1 MSKISISTLYGDYA
15 LNHQSPLKKQRKE
28 EEEDEFL
35 FDEEEMMVPDGA
47 FFYANFE
54 HLESRLLPIEA
65 EKERWAAV
73 KTRIRRLQAD
83 TAALRQQQE
92 KLAHQTTE
100 CDTKLGAF
108 DVELARTRAIVNP
121 FRDRDYGAEKEEHE
135 RKIVEYRQLLLDKK
149 ASEDDAKRRGA
160 ARLVERV
167 IAERLTAMEPAQWN
181 ALLAHLK
188 TADLLWQLVTD
199 QGLHSL
205 FFACLEGYAVFVRCH
220 SANATDRYY
229 VVVKL
234 DVLTRVPLY

>member
-15 LNHQSPLKKQRKE
+15 LNQSPLKKQRK

-73 KTRIRRLQAD
+73 KTRIRRLEAD
-83 TAALRQQQE
+83 AAALRQQQE
-92 KLAHQTTE
+92 KLAQEKTRCQTE
-100 CDTKLGAF
+100 WGKF
-108 DVELARTRAIVNP
+108 QVELASTRATVNP
-121 FRDRDYGAEKEEHE
+121 CRDRDYVGEKEEHE
-135 RKIVEYRQLLLDKK
+135 RKIAEYRRLLLEKK
-149 ASEDDAKRRGA
+149 SSEDDAKRRSA

-181 ALLAHLK
+181 ALLSHLK

-199 QGLHSL
+199 QGRHSL
-205 FFACLEGYAVFVRCH
+205 FFAILDGYAVFVRCH
-220 SANATDRYY
+220 STNPADRHY

-234 DVLTRVPLY
+234 DALTHVPLY